1 MRLQMIL
8 DAPTFELVLTPEA
21 ALSIVQKEVQKKHW
35 AKWEVEDIRLVYT
48 PFWIFSFDV
57 SAEGSQPSGR
67 VALNATT
74 GEVDEF
80 VPQLLERPF
89 KKARQTDSKSPKA
102 EVEST
107 NISRKEVEAVAPA
120 KVASAVGLKKDSIT
134 VSAIAKYYVPFYR
147 VWTTVPAETG
157 DSYKINV
164 DALMGAPLGST
175 AIPSKERGAEEATEE
190 TFEKLKSPAGWM
202 SLINDT
208 GKALRQG
215 GPGGLLATPLGRW
228 VIMLAVILVLAFL
241 VFKPPSVG
249 AECKPGDAYLSAP
262 QFIFFGDTH
271 LAPKRTA
278 KGEFYV
284 EGTCTFIN
292 NNRDPQSSCV
302 RMNILEGKIPIAGNN
317 TCVSNLVGGG
327 VPVPKD
333 FRIQWP
339 GKVSAAYTLETQKV
353 V

>member
-1 MRLQMIL
+1 MIL

-21 ALSIVQKEVQKKHW
+21 ALGIIQKEINRKHW

-48 PFWIFSFDV
+48 PYWIFSFDV
-57 SAEGSQPSGR
+57 TAEGSQPSGR

-80 VPQLLERPF
+80 VPQLLDRPF
-89 KKARQTDSKSPKA
+89 KKARQTDPKSPKA

-120 KVASAVGLKKDSIT
+120 KVAAAVGLKKDTIT
-134 VSAIAKYYVPFYR
+134 VSAIAKYYVPFFR
-147 VWTTVPAETG
+147 VWATVPAETG

-164 DALMGAPLGST
+164 DALMGAPLGSQ
-175 AIPSKERGAEEATEE
+175 AIPGKEKGMEESTEE
-190 TFEKLKSPAGWM
+190 TFDKLKSPAGWM

-208 GKALRQG
+208 GKALQQG

-228 VIMLAVILVLAFL
+228 AIMLAVILVLAFF
-241 VFKPPSVG
+241 VFRAPNVG
-249 AECKPGDAYLSAP
+249 AECKPADAYLSAP
-262 QFIFFGDTH
+262 EFVFFGDTH
-271 LAPKRTA
+271 LVPKRTT
-278 KGEFYV
+278 KGEFYI
-284 EGTCTFIN
+284 EGTCTFTN

-302 RMNILEGKIPIAGNN
+302 RMNILDGKLPVAGNN
-317 TCVSNLVGGG
+317 TCVSNLVAGGITE
-327 VPVPKD
+327 KD

-339 GKVSAAYTLETQKV
+339 GKVQSTYVLETNKV